1 MSVLVGQSGTV
12 AAPASHPPRTAERL
26 EGSGWDLWLLGSVAG
41 LISMG
46 FLYVLSASGPFGQ
59 HAFDDPLF
67 FTKRQ
72 VVGLVLGTAVG
83 LFALATPWRWYRRA
97 AFPAYAITTVL
108 VYMVHLPIIG
118 HAAKGAPRWISLGL
132 FNVQPSELAK
142 PALALAMAHYL
153 ARNEGHLKD
162 FMGVVALPVG
172 LGLTPMLFG
181 IVLQSDLGALAL
193 LVGIACVAV
202 VVAGVEWKWV
212 AMLGGAIGALVSAL
226 VLLEP
231 YRMRRIVGFL
241 DPLGD
246 AQGDGYQV
254 VQGWV
259 AFAEGGLF
267 GKGLGQG
274 VAQQGFLPEAHTDMI
289 SAVVTE
295 ELGVFG
301 WTLLVVLYG
310 IMLWRGTR
318 IAMNANGLFEM
329 VLASCLSAVLA
340 AQVVVNLGVVAGMV
354 PPKGLVLP
362 FMSYGASA
370 LIAHMLMIAML
381 LRVGLETRRAEI
393 AAELAAAAAARPNVR
408 PGA

>member
-1 MSVLVGQSGTV
+1 MSVV
-12 AAPASHPPRTAERL
+12 ADHPVPASARNKVAERA

-46 FLYVLSASGPFGQ
+46 FLYVLSASGPFAT
-59 HAFDDPLF
+59 HAFDDPWF

-72 VVGLVLGTAVG
+72 VVGLVLGVVVALV
-83 LFALATPWRWYRRA
+83 LLATPWRWYRRA
-97 AFPAYAITTVL
+97 AYPAYGITVL
-108 VYMVHLPIIG
+108 MVYMVHLPFIG
-118 HAAKGAPRWISLGL
+118 HAAKGAPRWIDIGP
-132 FNVQPSELAK
+132 FNMQPSELAK
-142 PALALAMAHYL
+142 PALALAMANYL

-162 FMGVVALPVG
+162 FMGVVAIPIG
-172 LGLTPMLFG
+172 LGLSPMLLG
-181 IVLQSDLGALAL
+181 IALQSDLGALAL
-193 LVGIACVAV
+193 IVGIVGV
-202 VVAGVEWKWV
+202 GVFVAGIEWKW
-212 AMLGGAIGALVSAL
+212 LGALGLVIGALVAGL
-226 VLLEP
+226 VLMEP
-231 YRMRRIVGFL
+231 YRMARIVGFL

-289 SAVVTE
+289 SAVVAE

-301 WTLLVVLYG
+301 WSLLIVLYA

-318 IAMNANGLFEM
+318 IAMNAKGLFEM

-340 AQVVVNLGVVAGMV
+340 AQVVVNLGVVAGLV

-370 LIAHMLMIAML
+370 LISHMVMIAIL
-381 LRVGLETRRAEI
+381 LRVGLETRRTEI
-393 AAELAAAAAARPNVR
+393 AAEQVAQRAPARA
-408 PGA
+408 GA

>member
-1 MSVLVGQSGTV
+1 MSVV
-12 AAPASHPPRTAERL
+12 AEHPVPASAPSKPADRP

-46 FLYVLSASGPFGQ
+46 FLYVLSASGPFGS
-59 HAFDDPLF
+59 HAFDDPWF

-72 VVGLVLGTAVG
+72 IVGLVLG
-83 LFALATPWRWYRRA
+83 LFVSLALLATPWRFYRRA
-97 AFPAYAITTVL
+97 AYPAYGITVAM
-108 VYMVHLPIIG
+108 VYMVHLPVIG
-118 HAAKGAPRWISLGL
+118 HAAKGAPRWIDIGP
-132 FNVQPSELAK
+132 FNIQPSELAK
-142 PALALAMAHYL
+142 PALALAMANYL

-162 FMGVVALPVG
+162 FMGVVAIPVG
-172 LGLTPMLFG
+172 IGLSPMLLG
-181 IVLQSDLGALAL
+181 IALQSDLGALAL
-193 LVGIACVAV
+193 IIGIVSVGVF
-202 VVAGVEWKWV
+202 VAGIEWKWLF
-212 AMLGGAIGALVSAL
+212 ALGGVIASLVTFL
-226 VLLEP
+226 VLIEP
-231 YRMRRIVGFL
+231 YRMARIVGFL

-289 SAVVTE
+289 SAVVAE

-301 WTLLVVLYG
+301 WSLLIVLYA

-318 IAMNANGLFEM
+318 IAMNAKGLFEM

-340 AQVVVNLGVVAGMV
+340 AQVVVNLGVVAGVV

-370 LIAHMLMIAML
+370 LISHMAMIAIL
-381 LRVGLETRRAEI
+381 LRVGLETRRT
-393 AAELAAAAAARPNVR
+393 ELAAEAAVKRPQPRV
-408 PGA
+408 GA

>member
-1 MSVLVGQSGTV
+1 MSVV
-12 AAPASHPPRTAERL
+12 AEHPVPATARPKGAERA
-26 EGSGWDLWLLGSVAG
+26 EGSGWDLWLLASVAG

-46 FLYVLSASGPFGQ
+46 FLYVLSASGPFGS
-59 HAFDDPLF
+59 HAFDDPWF

-72 VVGLVLGTAVG
+72 IVGLLLGTGVALV
-83 LFALATPWRWYRRA
+83 ALAIPWRWYRRM
-97 AFPAYAITTVL
+97 AFPAYGLTTL
-108 VYMVHLPIIG
+108 MVYMVHLPIIG
-118 HAAKGAPRWISLGL
+118 HAAKGAPRWIDIGP
-132 FNVQPSELAK
+132 FNIQPSELAK
-142 PALALAMAHYL
+142 PALALAIAHYL

-162 FMGVVALPVG
+162 FMGVVAIPVG
-172 LGLTPMLFG
+172 IGLAPMLLG
-181 IVLQSDLGALAL
+181 IALQSDLGALAL
-193 LVGIACVAV
+193 LVGIVGV
-202 VVAGVEWKWV
+202 GVFVAGIEWKW
-212 AMLGGAIGALVSAL
+212 LGALAGAIAALVTGL
-226 VLLEP
+226 VLMEP
-231 YRMRRIVGFL
+231 YRMKRIVGFL

-246 AQGDGYQV
+246 AQKDGYQV

-301 WTLLVVLYG
+301 WSILIVLYA

-318 IAMNANGLFEM
+318 IAMNATGLFEM

-340 AQVVVNLGVVAGMV
+340 AQVVVNLGVVAGLV

-370 LIAHMLMIAML
+370 LIAHILMIAIL

-393 AAELAAAAAARPNVR
+393 AAEIASAPRPRARLGV
-408 PGA
+408 